1 MQVRRIIDPF
11 TKMKL
16 SMIKS
21 ILVMAILFLQATS
34 YSQIYYTKSG
44 KISFFSKAPLEDIES
59 VNKTV
64 DCLVNTSTGSVQFSV
79 LIKGFEFQKALMQ
92 EHFNENY
99 LESNKYPR
107 SNFKGTIV
115 NNSQVDYNKPGI
127 YNVTVRGE
135 LTIHGIT
142 KTIEANGTIKAG
154 PSLELESTFI
164 VKLSDYAISIPSIVK
179 DKVSNNVKV
188 SVTAKL
194 EPYKK

>member
-1 MQVRRIIDPF
+1 
-11 TKMKL
+11 
-16 SMIKS
+16 
-21 ILVMAILFLQATS
+21 MALLFSQITS
-34 YSQIYYTKSG
+34 YSQIFYTKSG
-44 KISFFSKAPLEDIES
+44 KISFYSKAPLEDIES

-64 DCLVNTSTGSVQFSV
+64 DCILNTSTGSLQFSA
-79 LIKGFEFQKALMQ
+79 LIKSFEFQKALMQ

-115 NNSQVDYNKPGI
+115 NNSQVDYNKTGTYPI
-127 YNVTVRGE
+127 TVKGE

-142 KTIEANGTIKAG
+142 KSIDVNGTIKT
-154 PSLELESTFI
+154 SSFIELDASFP
-164 VKLSDYAISIPSIVK
+164 VKLSDFAISIPSIVK

-188 SVTAKL
+188 NVNAKL